1 VPHIEAA
8 RGNAAVTATISLT
21 CDTAVTTS
29 EAMPAYAVIAP
40 SGRPIA
46 DPSIAVDQRPQP
58 HPGSAAA
65 LSNSSAGG
73 GAATDGPP
81 RPPTDVTAIRRADG
95 SVLVRWTPPG
105 DRATD
110 HFTVQYRYRAFETG
124 AKILQTEIGSE
135 AKPLRPVLTPRP
147 TIRPRDRNFC
157 PPDRKTKFWR

>member
-8 RGNAAVTATISLT
+8 RGDAAVTATISLT

-65 LSNSSAGG
+65 LSNSSAVGG
-73 GAATDGPP
+73 
-81 RPPTDVTAIRRADG
+81 
-95 SVLVRWTPPG
+95 
-105 DRATD
+105 RATD

-157 PPDRKTKFWR
+157 PPDRKTKIWR